1 MLKQA
6 VAGPI
11 ISRLLNHADQDLP
24 NSQKPPNHHK
34 DTDKSF
40 LEALM
45 EYENSFYKEKPIL
58 VQIVS
63 KHVPDENK
71 TLLAKCAREIS
82 LNNSLL

>member
-1 MLKQA
+1 MLTKIFQ
-6 VAGPI
+6 I
-11 ISRLLNHADQDLP
+11 
-24 NSQKPPNHHK
+24 HK
-34 DTDKSF
+34 NLQTI

-82 LNNSLL
+82 LNNSLLW